1 MAGVMLDVRRNH
13 VSSYQLLG
21 FPKRVRGVEVKE
33 ERDTKN
39 SRRERER
46 DKERERV
53 RERER
58 HINVVIT

>member
-33 ERDTKN
+33 EQNTKN
-39 SRRERER
+39 SGREKEIRKEQEKER
-46 DKERERV
+46 D
-53 RERER
+53 
-58 HINVVIT
+58 INVVIT